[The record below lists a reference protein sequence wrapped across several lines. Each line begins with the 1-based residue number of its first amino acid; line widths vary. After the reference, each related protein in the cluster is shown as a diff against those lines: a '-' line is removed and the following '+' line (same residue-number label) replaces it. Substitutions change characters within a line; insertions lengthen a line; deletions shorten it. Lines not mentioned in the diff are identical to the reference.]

1 MLLNLIKYIYRGHRR
16 RMEREAKAKVVA
28 AACLGG
34 RFSIPC
40 RASCFASVHLEE
52 KDEFNRYFHVFYD
65 FFHLLSDPSKMFS
78 ICVRFIR
85 DFFDLL
91 LECSVIQ
98 FMDGDLTLT
107 LILKAWVRGPSYI
120 FGLINPIGLYTRTN
134 SHSISHKCSPGLT
147 PSLPGPPLLLF
158 LGGPLS
164 LPLSD

>member
-65 FFHLLSDPSKMFS
+65 FFHLLSDPSVVFSICVRFIRDFFHLLSDPSMMFS

-85 DFFDLL
+85 DFFYLL

-107 LILKAWVRGPSYI
+107 LILKA
-120 FGLINPIGLYTRTN
+120 
-134 SHSISHKCSPGLT
+134 
-147 PSLPGPPLLLF
+147 
-158 LGGPLS
+158 
-164 LPLSD
+164 